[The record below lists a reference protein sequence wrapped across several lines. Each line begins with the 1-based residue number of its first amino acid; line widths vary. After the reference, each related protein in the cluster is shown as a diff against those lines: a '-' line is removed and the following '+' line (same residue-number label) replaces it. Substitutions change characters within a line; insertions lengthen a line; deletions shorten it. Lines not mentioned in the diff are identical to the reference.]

1 MKDRVYIKD
10 LKDSVGKEVTI
21 AGWVDVRR
29 DQGKMV
35 FFDMRDMSG
44 KVQCVVLPNKLK
56 VPTPEEVG
64 VPTTSIGKEIRSE
77 WVLKITG
84 TVNKRPEKN
93 INKGVLNGELELEV
107 TGIEI
112 LSQAK
117 ELPFALDAGLNFD
130 TYLDYLP
137 LTLRTQRAKDIFTMQ
152 AAILQA
158 YRESLRSQKFT
169 EFVATALVGGDAEG
183 GAAAF
188 KVEYYYEQ
196 TAYLATSPQF
206 YKQIMVAPF
215 ERAFTVCKI
224 FRAEKSATTRHLS
237 EATCLDFEMGFIEN
251 EREPMKIL
259 ENAVRDTVET
269 VGKLYRDMFA
279 RFNTSVPEI
288 PGEIPIFTLAE
299 AQAIIAKEF
308 NHEIEDANDMSP
320 EDERQICIY
329 TKKHLHSDFVF
340 ITRFPTQKRAFY
352 TYEDPAEAPFSR
364 GFDLLFRGLEI
375 NSGAQ
380 RIHNYDSLV
389 ERIKDRGMDPD
400 KFSYYLQT
408 FKYGMPPH
416 GGSST
421 GLERFTARMLE
432 LPNVKEATA
441 FPRDMNRIDT
451 RLNT

>member
-1 MKDRVYIKD
+1 MKNRIYIKD
-10 LKDSVGKEVTI
+10 LKEHVGKGVVI

-44 KVQCVVLPNKLK
+44 KVQCVVLSSGAK
-56 VPTPEEVG
+56 VPTEDRGSSAME
-64 VPTTSIGKEIRSE
+64 IAGKIRPE
-77 WVLKITG
+77 WVLKISG
-84 TVNKRPEKN
+84 IVNKRPEKN
-93 INKGVLNGELELEV
+93 VNKGVLNGNVELEV
-107 TGIEI
+107 NGIEV
-112 LSQAK
+112 LSQAT
-117 ELPFALDAGLNFD
+117 ELPFALDAELNFD

-152 AAILQA
+152 ASILQA
-158 YRESLRSQKFT
+158 YRESLRAQNFT
-169 EFVATALVGGDAEG
+169 EFVAPALVGGDAEG

-206 YKQIMVAPF
+206 YKQIMVGPF
-215 ERAFTVCKI
+215 ERVFTIAKI

-251 EREPMKIL
+251 EREPMKVL
-259 ENAVRDTVET
+259 ENAIRDTMEK
-269 VGKLYRDMFA
+269 VGELRKDMFA

-288 PGEIPIFTLAE
+288 PAEIPVFTLAE
-299 AQAIIAKEF
+299 AQALIAKEF
-308 NHEIEDANDMSP
+308 NRKIEDTNDMSP
-320 EDERQICIY
+320 EDERQICEY
-329 TKKHLHSDFVF
+329 VKKNLHSDFVF
-340 ITRFPTQKRAFY
+340 ITRFPTKKRAFY
-352 TYEDPAEAPFSR
+352 TYEDPSEAPYSR

-380 RIHNYDSLV
+380 RIHNYEDLV
-389 ERIKDRGMDPD
+389 RRIKERGMDPE
-400 KFSYYLQT
+400 KFSYYLQA

-441 FPRDMNRIDT
+441 FPRDMNRIDS
-451 RLNT
+451 RLSE

>member
-1 MKDRVYIKD
+1 MKDRIYIKD
-10 LKDSVGKEVTI
+10 LKGNVGKEVVI

-35 FFDMRDMSG
+35 FFDMRDVTG
-44 KVQCVVLPNKLK
+44 KVQAIAVPNRK
-56 VPTPEEVG
+56 EVME
-64 VPTTSIGKEIRSE
+64 IAGKMRPE

-84 TVNKRPEKN
+84 IVNKRPEKN
-93 INKGVLNGELELEV
+93 IKAGVVNGNVELEV
-107 TGIEI
+107 TNIEV
-112 LSQAK
+112 LSQAT
-117 ELPFALDAGLNFD
+117 ELPFALDAELNFD

-137 LTLRTQRAKDIFTMQ
+137 LTLRTERARDIFTMQ
-152 AAILQA
+152 ATILDA
-158 YRESLRSQKFT
+158 YRKSLQTQNFS
-169 EFVATALVGGDAEG
+169 EFEAPAIVGGDAEG

-188 KVEYYYEQ
+188 KVDYYYDQ

-206 YKQIMVAPF
+206 YKQIMVGPF
-215 ERAFTVCKI
+215 ERAFTVAKI

-251 EREPMKIL
+251 ELEPMKVL
-259 ENAVRDTVET
+259 ENAIRDTVKI
-269 VGKLYRDMFA
+269 VGELHGDMFA
-279 RFNTSVPEI
+279 RFNTTVPEV
-288 PGEIPIFTLAE
+288 PTEIPIFTLAE
-299 AQAIIAKEF
+299 AQALIAKEF
-308 NHEIEDANDMSP
+308 KRTIEDSNDMSP
-320 EDERQICIY
+320 EDERQICEY
-329 TKKHLHSDFVF
+329 AKKNLKSDFVF
-340 ITRFPTQKRAFY
+340 ITRFPTKKRAFY
-352 TYEDPAEAPFSR
+352 TYEEPSETPYSR

-380 RIHNYDSLV
+380 RIHNYEDLV
-389 ERIKDRGMDPD
+389 RRIIERGMNPE

-441 FPRDMNRIDT
+441 FPRDMNRIDI
-451 RLNT
+451 RLSE